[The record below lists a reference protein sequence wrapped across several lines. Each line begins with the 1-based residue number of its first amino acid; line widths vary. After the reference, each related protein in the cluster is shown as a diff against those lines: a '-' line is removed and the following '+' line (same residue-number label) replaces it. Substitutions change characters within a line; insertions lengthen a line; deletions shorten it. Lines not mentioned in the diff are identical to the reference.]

1 MGQCKIVEA
10 HHPTY
15 NAEMQTSKGVKHVW
29 WVRDHLKRSP
39 NHSELVD
46 VDLENK
52 KEVPVTMGFVDTYQ
66 MKTRMRKCVYQQK
79 EVIFIIVVICLTFN

>member
-1 MGQCKIVEA
+1 M
-10 HHPTY
+10 
-15 NAEMQTSKGVKHVW
+15 
-29 WVRDHLKRSP
+29 KRSP